1 VDHTDVALKS
11 VVRALRD
18 VVAPAVDPDAALAR
32 EQLRLAIDY
41 LNFAITRVD
50 YLYERAVFELR
61 QHVDMAKTVRKLL
74 AGSAVAGSAAAGS
87 AAAGSRVAGSAAADV
102 LDGPLVR
109 GENLVAATTPRIDD
123 LRQASAALA
132 TGITAVIRELETSDK
147 QLRSEIIRTVA
158 VASKDRVAFERSWY
172 APLGIDPDRAEVP
185 ELRVLLDSMGH
196 V

>member
-74 AGSAVAGSAAAGS
+74 AGSAAAGS

-109 GENLVAATTPRIDD
+109 GENLIAATTPRIDD